1 MLGLDGVG
9 KSTLLYK
16 LKYDES
22 VATVPTVGFNVVM
35 LELEDTK
42 LGLTVWDVGG
52 QRRMRPH
59 WSHYYAGTEVLVF
72 VVDSWDRRRLE
83 EARKELHQVLRS
95 PGLKKVPLVVL
106 ANKQDI
112 PRAASAAEIAL
123 RLDLRRLCG
132 GRDWFVQPC
141 SARTGVGLEEGFRR
155 VAHLMK
161 TSLKQ
166 AEDIKNRVKEL
177 KEKPKACIMR
187 WKKKDLCCNWG

>member
-22 VATVPTVGFNVVM
+22 VATVSTVGYNVEM
-35 LELEDTK
+35 LELEDPK
-42 LGLTVWDVGG
+42 LGLKVWDVGG
-52 QRRMRPH
+52 QRRMRSL
-59 WSHYYAGTEVLVF
+59 WSHFYAGTEALVF
-72 VVDSWDRRRLE
+72 VVDSWDRGRLE
-83 EARKELHQVLRS
+83 EARRELYQVLTS
-95 PGLKKVPLVVL
+95 PCLKKVPLVVL

-112 PRAASAAEIAL
+112 PRAATPAEITL

-132 GRDWFVQPC
+132 SRDWFVQPC
-141 SARTGVGLEEGFRR
+141 SATTGVGLEEGFRG

-166 AEDIKNRVKEL
+166 AEEDIKNRVKEL
-177 KEKPKACIMR
+177 KEKPKAFFMWR
-187 WKKKDLCCNWG
+187 KKKVLML